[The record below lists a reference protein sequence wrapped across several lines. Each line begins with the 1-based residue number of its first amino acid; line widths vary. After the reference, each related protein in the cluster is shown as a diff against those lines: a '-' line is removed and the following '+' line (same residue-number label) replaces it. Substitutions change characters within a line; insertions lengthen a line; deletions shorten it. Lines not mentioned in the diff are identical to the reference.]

1 MLIKTSMPVEDVFS
15 ITGRGTVATGRIETG
30 VANTGDLL
38 HHRYGCWKLDSHYW
52 GRDVWKIL
60 DRGEAGDN
68 VGILLRGIE
77 KTDIK
82 EYGYL

>member
-1 MLIKTSMPVEDVFS
+1 MFRKF
-15 ITGRGTVATGRIETG
+15 
-30 VANTGDLL
+30 
-38 HHRYGCWKLDSHYW
+38 
-52 GRDVWKIL
+52 L

-82 EYGYL
+82 EEWCFVKLVL